1 MYSKCKCIACEVKKY
16 YDDLRIS
23 SSKSCK
29 CTSCKCKKSEVIP
42 EVKENKVISES
53 NSSSVRN
60 YRLTLTDTGTNDGYF
75 LQNSKEITI
84 FDYANIISEYFGI
97 DIAIDYEEDYDVSVV
112 EKSKNEEIL
121 ANFWDFLE
129 KGNKNDE

>member
-16 YDDLRIS
+16 YDDLHIS

-75 LQNSKEITI
+75 LQHSKEITI